1 MRNRLLANWSTEAT
15 PAQWRALSSDV
26 GLPAGG
32 RIYVPAL
39 PKSSGPEVAAACA
52 SIRARGYQ
60 PVPHLAA
67 RAMRSRVA
75 LAEWL
80 ERMRD
85 AGADAILLIAGDRR
99 QPAGAFHDT
108 LDVLDTGLV
117 EGSGFRR
124 IAVAGH
130 PEGHAKASDEALIT
144 ALRRKAAW
152 ARETDS
158 EIRIVTQFAF
168 SAAPVIDWY
177 ARMSAEDIGIPL
189 RIGLPGPAKTQ
200 TLLRYAAQCGVGA
213 SARMLMRRPGTVSR
227 LLSRWSPQGSG
238 RRAAS
243 PTALR
248 RRRRSL

>member
-1 MRNRLLANWSTEAT
+1 
-15 PAQWRALSSDV
+15 
-26 GLPAGG
+26 
-32 RIYVPAL
+32 
-39 PKSSGPEVAAACA
+39 
-52 SIRARGYQ
+52 
-60 PVPHLAA
+60 
-67 RAMRSRVA
+67 MRSRVA

-177 ARMSAEDIGIPL
+177 ARMSAENIGIPL

-227 LLSRWSPQGSG
+227 LLSRWSPQEMIESLADGLPERRGMPVEGVHVFPFGGLSRTIEMFGALGSH
-238 RRAAS
+238 AAGMQR
-243 PTALR
+243 TA
-248 RRRRSL
+248 SSGA